1 MWIGKARLKISDLI
15 AEIRRY
21 INMIGYSYIM
31 ARLGVGTSTIRL
43 VLDSKAYL
51 AVFIVA
57 ALLLSIG
64 FSYLFSTS
72 SLNLSNP
79 KIAFGLNIYSLIV
92 SVLIGV
98 LLALTLVMNA
108 FALLRGAKVSGKVGF
123 GAVIAAIIPSSL
135 CCTSVIPGIL
145 AALGAS
151 STTIIGVTGEIQ
163 GPFATYE
170 MLFITLSIGLL
181 LISVFLA
188 SRNIAKCCK
197 VKR

>member
-1 MWIGKARLKISDLI
+1 MRIGKARLKISDLI

-31 ARLGVGTSTIRL
+31 AKLGVGTSTIRL

-57 ALLLSIG
+57 ALLLSVG

-92 SVLIGV
+92 SLLIGV
-98 LLALTLVMNA
+98 LLALTIVMNA

-197 VKR
+197 AKR